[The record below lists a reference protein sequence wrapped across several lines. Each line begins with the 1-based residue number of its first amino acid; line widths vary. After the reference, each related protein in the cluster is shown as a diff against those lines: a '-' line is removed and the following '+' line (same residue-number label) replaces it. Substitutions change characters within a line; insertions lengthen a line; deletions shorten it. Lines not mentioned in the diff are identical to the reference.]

1 MIWHG
6 NERSKNRN
14 IMRLNTFALDML
26 DNVGHVGH
34 FLQPR
39 WHMCMS
45 RRRCLEIGD
54 DFVEER
60 GSWGKCGAVSSFLGC
75 RLSSC
80 LKPFFLVSIAS
91 MTFRLKTF
99 WLRCV
104 CCHER
109 SWKHPQVMNPH
120 PRTGQRLWLRMDSVS
135 FVIQNELNW
144 KLCWRQSQGYTSN
157 LDPKPAGWSHAD
169 TQRDKHISDNVYMNP
184 LYIYIILNIG

>member
-109 SWKHPQVMNPH
+109 SMNHEWLRKRSRKHPQVMNPH
-120 PRTGQRLWLRMDSVS
+120 PRSGQRLGLSDCIDLLGVCSAFCIVGESHGQHDWDGIL
-135 FVIQNELNW
+135 
-144 KLCWRQSQGYTSN
+144 GYF
-157 LDPKPAGWSHAD
+157 
-169 TQRDKHISDNVYMNP
+169 RIF
-184 LYIYIILNIG
+184 